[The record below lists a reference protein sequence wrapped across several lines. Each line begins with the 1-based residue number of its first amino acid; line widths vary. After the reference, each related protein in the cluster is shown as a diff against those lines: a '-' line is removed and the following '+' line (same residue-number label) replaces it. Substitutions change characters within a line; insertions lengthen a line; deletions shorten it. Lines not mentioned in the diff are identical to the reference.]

1 MPGTSIN
8 AAARTDMPLPKRW
21 IADLKIMDYQE
32 AYDLQ
37 QQISE
42 AKTRRLFDPDVI
54 LILEH
59 LPVFTLGKRG
69 GSENLKVDDSFL
81 QARGIPIIPTRRGGN
96 ITYHGPGQVIVYP
109 IVDLARARMG
119 VAGFVNLLEETMIM
133 TCRAFDINAGRNP
146 KNHGIWVGQNKIGS
160 IGLSVK
166 HGVCHHGL
174 ALNVNLDMEPFTWIN
189 PCGLAGVSMTSM
201 AQELE
206 NKNQVTPP
214 DMVDTVRQTL
224 VKSLGRAT
232 GFKLEPAQIKQLL
245 AVSS

>member
-1 MPGTSIN
+1 VPGTSIN
-8 AAARTDMPLPKRW
+8 AAARTDRSLPKRW
-21 IADLKIMDYQE
+21 IADLKVIDFQE
-32 AYDLQ
+32 AYNLQ

-42 AKTRRLFDPDVI
+42 AKTARFFNPDVI
-54 LILEH
+54 LVLEH

-69 GSENLKVDDSFL
+69 GSENLKVDTSFL
-81 QARGIPIIPTRRGGN
+81 QARGIPIVPTRRGGN
-96 ITYHGPGQVIVYP
+96 ITYHGPGQVIIYP

-119 VAGFVNLLEETMIM
+119 VADFVSLLEETMIT

-146 KNHGIWVGQNKIGS
+146 KNHGIWVGENKIGS

-201 AQELE
+201 ARELE
-206 NKNQVTPP
+206 NRNQEPP
-214 DMVDTVRQTL
+214 HDMVGTVRQTL
-224 VKSLGRAT
+224 VKSLAEAT
-232 GFKLEPAQIKQLL
+232 GFKLEPVPI
-245 AVSS
+245 